1 MKKNM
6 WSKKRLV
13 AFLIEKGYI
22 SGEKHTV
29 ATANGENYK
38 GVSYEAYGRKVY
50 AFINVKD
57 MAART
62 CLELLL
68 KSEGQSVDRDYS
80 PGRPTVSVQVTFFK
94 AWHWDE

>member
-13 AFLIEKGYI
+13 AVLIEKGYI
-22 SGEKHTV
+22 SGEKNNFVTD
-29 ATANGENYK
+29 GEAYK

-62 CLELLL
+62 SLELLL
-68 KSEGQSVDRDYS
+68 KSEGQSVDQNYS
-80 PGRPTVSVQVTFFK
+80 LGRPVVSVQVTYFK